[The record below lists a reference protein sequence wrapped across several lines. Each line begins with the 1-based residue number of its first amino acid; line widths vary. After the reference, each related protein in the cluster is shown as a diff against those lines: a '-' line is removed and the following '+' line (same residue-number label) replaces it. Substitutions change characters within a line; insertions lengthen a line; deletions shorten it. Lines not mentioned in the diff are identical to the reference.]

1 MRTARYIAIALLAL
15 AAGCG
20 DSKSDKA
27 MADVCAARGDISTQ
41 VDQLKGMTISTATTS
56 QITDSLQAIRDDL
69 RKIGDARADVTDD
82 RRQQLDAA
90 NTKFTSAV
98 RSTLLDVGKTVSV
111 EDASTQLKNAF
122 DRLAA
127 TYKDS
132 FGAVDCS

>member
-1 MRTARYIAIALLAL
+1 MRPATYIAVALVAVL
-15 AAGCG
+15 AGCG

-27 MADVCAARGDISTQ
+27 MADVCAARDDITKQ
-41 VDQLKGMTISTATTS
+41 VDQLKSVTISTATTG

-69 RKIGDARADVTDD
+69 TKIADARADLSDD
-82 RRQQLDAA
+82 RRQEIDAA
-90 NTKFTSAV
+90 NTKFESAV
-98 RSTLLDVGKTVSV
+98 RSTLLDVGKTVSL

-122 DRLAA
+122 ERLAA